1 MITPIL
7 SHISAKKKL
16 YLLSFVQLKK
26 NLLFNSRFRQNVSMR
41 FNSCFKLF
49 FVFLII
55 TTSNFSARIGMFFG
69 NFDPIHKVHSK
80 IIEESIIALNLDKLF
95 VIPYFETDK
104 KDGENYLVRTQLL
117 RKAISEIPKM
127 ELFGSRRVAEIG
139 RRSSLLSKSVSFFE
153 KMVIDNIRYSE
164 GWDQEYFLLVGTDE
178 FLRIVDAHNLPGY
191 EDPLNIVVVK
201 RQGFDQTIPRRLTPF
216 LGSKLFL
223 LDFLAPRISSSQLRE
238 ALSQGSLSNSEHLHS
253 SVLKSIMARGFYG
266 YPVVGQ

>member
-1 MITPIL
+1 MRFIL
-7 SHISAKKKL
+7 IARNS
-16 YLLSFVQLKK
+16 
-26 NLLFNSRFRQNVSMR
+26 LLFLV
-41 FNSCFKLF
+41 
-49 FVFLII
+49 II
-55 TTSNFSARIGMFFG
+55 NLSFSARIGMFFG

-80 IIEESIIALNLDKLF
+80 IIEQGIRTLNLDKLF

-127 ELFGSRRVAEIG
+127 ELFGSRRIAEIG

-153 KMVIDNIRYSE
+153 KMVMDDIRYSE

-178 FLRIVDAHNLPGY
+178 FFRIIDDHNLPGY

-201 RQGFDQTIPRRLTPF
+201 RQGYDQTIPRKLIPF

-223 LDFLAPRISSSQLRE
+223 LDFSAPRISSSQLRQE
-238 ALSQGSLSNSEHLHS
+238 LSQGDLSKVEYLHN
-253 SVLKSIMARGFYG
+253 SVLKSIRSRGFYG
-266 YPVVGQ
+266 YPVTGQ